1 MSGNGAETAITMERL
16 TDRPPAWTIELG
28 PSSETILS
36 SRVRLARNLSSIP
49 FPAQTTP
56 DQQKQVIGRMRRAV
70 EQVDVLDTAS
80 FIGFEGLEKTDLDF
94 LVERRLVSR
103 DLVKGS
109 RVRGVLVGEGEETTI
124 MVNEEDHYRL
134 QCVLSGLRL
143 GEALDRLNNI
153 DDVLDAG
160 LDYAFDSELGYL
172 TACPTNVGTGMRA
185 SVLAHLPGLVLT
197 RRAKKVVQGVS
208 AMGMAVRGFYGE
220 GTEIMGNFFQI
231 SNQTTLGKGE
241 NEIVTRLDE
250 VVRQILGYE
259 AEARDTMLAQAR
271 VQLEDKIYRAY
282 GALSSARTITADE
295 VVSLASAVRF
305 GISMEMGGLCPLPV
319 LNEILLFSQPGH
331 VSRMA
336 GLVLES
342 DERHRLRADMIRAAL
357 DTSGGEPPGGARGN
371 STEGPSA
378 SPEG

>member
-1 MSGNGAETAITMERL
+1 MSGNGAETAIAMERL
-16 TDRPPAWTIELG
+16 TDRPPAWTTELG

-36 SRVRLARNLSSIP
+36 SRVRLARNLNSIP

-70 EQVDVLDTAS
+70 EQVDALDTAS
-80 FIGFEGLEKTDLDF
+80 FIGFESLEKTDLDF

-109 RVRGVLVGEGEETTI
+109 RARGVLVGEGEETTI

-134 QCVLSGLRL
+134 QSVLSGLRL

-160 LDYAFDSELGYL
+160 LDYAFDAELGYL

-305 GISMEMGGLCPLPV
+305 GISMEMGGLCTLPV

-357 DTSGGEPPGGARGN
+357 DTSGGEPTGGAGGN
-371 STEGPSA
+371 LTEGPSA